1 MATNKKV
8 PLRKCVVTGEM
19 LPKKSMIRIVRSKE
33 GVVSVDPTGKMSGRG
48 AYVSKLEE
56 VVEMARKKNSL
67 ERQLDVKIPDE
78 IYEELLKLI
87 RRESLLK

>member
-1 MATNKKV
+1 MATNKKA

-48 AYVSKLEE
+48 AYVSKSEE